1 MVPPCAANGNRIPP
15 AGSFVLGRERA
26 RVRHWGRI
34 GNAAGDKGEIETS
47 GVGVGILDVIGII
60 LCTKSPASGRVVA
73 NRRASRP
80 A

>member
-1 MVPPCAANGNRIPP
+1 
-15 AGSFVLGRERA
+15 
-26 RVRHWGRI
+26 VRRWGRI

-60 LCTKSPASGRVVA
+60 LCTRSPASGRVVA